1 MAVDAP
7 ANGCSPLEV
16 MGRESA
22 ANVLPPLEAL
32 ALDAPAYGLS
42 PLEAMGRKAAA
53 KVLPPLEVM
62 GLDAPVNGRSPL
74 EVMGR
79 NAAAGRGKPLA
90 FEPTWADVERR
101 RVNPAG
107 CPEPH
112 AIMPPC
118 SMPNASAGMP
128 RHVTPAVDVVLLC
141 PMSRGDHDRP
151 RRMPMHHP
159 VAVVPVEGAEGE
171 LRGHAAPGTP
181 QDADMRPRAR
191 HHQGPGR
198 QRIGMDRRQP
208 LVGLGRM
215 KRR

>member
-7 ANGCSPLEV
+7 ANGCSPLKV
-16 MGRESA
+16 MGREAA

-42 PLEAMGRKAAA
+42 PLEVMGREAAA
-53 KVLPPLEVM
+53 NVLP
-62 GLDAPVNGRSPL
+62 PL

-79 NAAAGRGKPLA
+79 NAAVGRGKPLA

-101 RVNPAG
+101 RVNPAV

-118 SMPNASAGMP
+118 PMPNASAGMP

-171 LRGHAAPGTP
+171 LRGHAPPGTP